1 MICLFTEAYILMMTV
16 QPIICKNGN
25 MLKSCSLTHRLGLAI
40 WQFWQKEIA
49 GAKKLTCRPQLI

>member
-1 MICLFTEAYILMMTV
+1 MMTV